1 MILTKTIKSY
11 AKINLYL
18 NVGAKRPD
26 GYHDLESVMQ
36 QVTLFDYV
44 TVLRDTDTT
53 QRGVRITCTDRL
65 VPSDD
70 RNIAA
75 KCARMFLD
83 KYNIN
88 SEVSVSIDKRIPV
101 AAGLGGGSSD
111 AAAVLAVLEDKYKA
125 LGRERL
131 LSLSEKLGADVPF
144 FLVGGTALCSHYGEK
159 IKKINDCP
167 ECYIL
172 IAKWGKKPSTAE
184 MYKRLDEAGNFSGG
198 SLEKLIAAINIKDL
212 KAVSSAVY
220 NSFERGNT
228 QKEVTELI
236 EIMKEEGALSSHLS
250 GSGPSVFGIFMDKEK
265 AENCEKLLKQKN
277 IFASLTKTVY

>member
-1 MILTKTIKSY
+1 MITAKAY
-11 AKINLYL
+11 AKVNLFL
-18 NVGAKRPD
+18 NITGRD
-26 GYHDLESVMQ
+26 ENGYHTVENVMQ
-36 QVTLFDYV
+36 
-44 TVLRDTDTT
+44 TVSLHD
-53 QRGVRITCTDRL
+53 L
-65 VPSDD
+65 VSVEFSESGGIVVESDD
-70 RNIAA
+70 SALGGENDITYKAA
-75 KCARMFLD
+75 LGYQEAAGFPIHAKITV
-83 KYNIN
+83 K
-88 SEVSVSIDKRIPV
+88 KHIPV

-111 AAAVLAVLEDKYKA
+111 AAAVLAVLEDEYKA
-125 LGRERL
+125 LGNERL

-159 IKKINDCP
+159 IERINDCP

-198 SLEKLIAAINIKDL
+198 SLEGLVAAIDKKDL
-212 KAVSSAVY
+212 AAVSSAVY
-220 NSFERGNT
+220 NSFERVNT

-236 EIMKEEGALSSHLS
+236 EIMKEEGALSAHLS

-277 IFASLTKTVY
+277 IFASLAKTVY

>member
-1 MILTKTIKSY
+1 MITAKAY
-11 AKINLYL
+11 AKVNLFL
-18 NVGAKRPD
+18 NITGRD
-26 GYHDLESVMQ
+26 ENGYHTVENVMQ
-36 QVTLFDYV
+36 
-44 TVLRDTDTT
+44 TVSLHD
-53 QRGVRITCTDRL
+53 L
-65 VPSDD
+65 VSVEFSESGGIVVESDD
-70 RNIAA
+70 TALGGEKDITYKAA
-75 KCARMFLD
+75 LGYQEAAGFPIHAKITVE
-83 KYNIN
+83 KH
-88 SEVSVSIDKRIPV
+88 IPV

-131 LSLSEKLGADVPF
+131 LSISEKLGADVPF

-159 IKKINDCP
+159 IERINDCP

-198 SLEKLIAAINIKDL
+198 SLEGLVAAIDKKDL
-212 KAVSSAVY
+212 AAMSHAVY
-220 NSFERGNT
+220 NSFERVNS
-228 QKEVTELI
+228 QNEVTELI
-236 EIMKEEGALSSHLS
+236 EIMKEEGALSAHLS